1 VSFGPVEDALEEG
14 VRRGA
19 YPGAVLLV
27 SREGDTVFERA
38 VGSRAL
44 VPKPSPMRLDVVF
57 DLSSLTKCLATT
69 PAVLLLVRDRR
80 LSLDDRVTRFFH
92 NFGIHGKGSVTFRH
106 LLCHSSGLP
115 AHRNF
120 FLEVARMEQAGRVNF
135 VASRGARE
143 WVYDQ
148 VHREKPEAPAGS
160 RAIYSDLGFM
170 ILGQIV
176 ETISGQT
183 LDRFCRTRIFGPLGL
198 RALSFIDLTLVR
210 GGRLAPQHDLIA
222 PTQSCPWRRRIICG
236 EVGDENAYAMGGVA
250 GHAGLFGTARDVDAL
265 AGALENGLYEEGG
278 LLSRDA
284 IREMWTRDGTVP
296 GSTRTLGWDTP
307 SAVGS
312 SAGTRMSSRTVGHL
326 GFTGTSIWM
335 DLERRIRIT
344 LLTNRVHPDRENQ
357 RIKELRPVI
366 HDLAMEAVG

>member
-92 NFGIHGKGSVTFRH
+92 NFPGIHGKAASPSPLSLVRCQHTAP
-106 LLCHSSGLP
+106 SSRRWRGWSRP
-115 AHRNF
+115 
-120 FLEVARMEQAGRVNF
+120 VALT
-135 VASRGARE
+135 VASRGAGRPTM
-143 WVYDQ
+143 

-236 EVGDENAYAMGGVA
+236 EVGDENA
-250 GHAGLFGTARDVDAL
+250 
-265 AGALENGLYEEGG
+265 
-278 LLSRDA
+278 
-284 IREMWTRDGTVP
+284 
-296 GSTRTLGWDTP
+296 
-307 SAVGS
+307 
-312 SAGTRMSSRTVGHL
+312 
-326 GFTGTSIWM
+326 
-335 DLERRIRIT
+335 
-344 LLTNRVHPDRENQ
+344 
-357 RIKELRPVI
+357 
-366 HDLAMEAVG
+366 

>member
-14 VRRGA
+14 VRQGA

-27 SREGDTVFERA
+27 SREGRTVFERA

-44 VPKPSPMRLDVVF
+44 VPKQTPMRLDVVF

-80 LSLDDRVTRFFH
+80 LTLDDRVTRFFH
-92 NFGIHGKGSVTFRH
+92 NFGIHGKGSVTFRQ
-106 LLCHSSGLP
+106 LLCHTSGLS

-120 FLEVARMEQAGRVNF
+120 FLEVARMEQAGRINF

-183 LDRFCRTRIFGPLGL
+183 LDRFCRTQAVMDVSGQPHRD
-198 RALSFIDLTLVR
+198 AS
-210 GGRLAPQHDLIA
+210 GGA
-222 PTQSCPWRRRIICG
+222 
-236 EVGDENAYAMGGVA
+236 ENI
-250 GHAGLFGTARDVDAL
+250 
-265 AGALENGLYEEGG
+265 
-278 LLSRDA
+278 LSR
-284 IREMWTRDGTVP
+284 
-296 GSTRTLGWDTP
+296 
-307 SAVGS
+307 SA
-312 SAGTRMSSRTVGHL
+312 L
-326 GFTGTSIWM
+326 
-335 DLERRIRIT
+335 D
-344 LLTNRVHPDRENQ
+344 
-357 RIKELRPVI
+357 
-366 HDLAMEAVG
+366 

>member
-1 VSFGPVEDALEEG
+1 
-14 VRRGA
+14 
-19 YPGAVLLV
+19 
-27 SREGDTVFERA
+27 
-38 VGSRAL
+38 
-44 VPKPSPMRLDVVF
+44 
-57 DLSSLTKCLATT
+57 
-69 PAVLLLVRDRR
+69 VLLLVRDRR
-80 LSLDDRVTRFFH
+80 LTLDDRVTRFFH
-92 NFGIHGKGSVTFRH
+92 NFDIHGKGSVTFRQ
-106 LLCHSSGLP
+106 LLCHSSGLS

-120 FLEVARMEQAGRVNF
+120 FLEVARMEQAGRINF

-210 GGRLAPQHDLIA
+210 GGRLAPQHDRIA
-222 PTQSCPWRRRIICG
+222 PTQNCPWRRRILCG

-265 AGALENGLYEEGG
+265 AGALENGLYEDGG

-284 IREMWTRDGTVP
+284 IREMWTRDGAVP

>member
-14 VRRGA
+14 VRQGA

-27 SREGDTVFERA
+27 SREGHTVFERA

-44 VPKPSPMRLDVVF
+44 VPKQTPMRLDVVF

-80 LSLDDRVTRFFH
+80 LTLDDRVTRFFH
-92 NFGIHGKGSVTFRH
+92 NFGIHGKGSVTFRQ
-106 LLCHSSGLP
+106 LLCHSSGLS

-120 FLEVARMEQAGRVNF
+120 FLEVARMEQAGRINF
-135 VASRGARE
+135 VASRGSRE

-210 GGRLAPQHDLIA
+210 GGRLAPQHDRIA
-222 PTQSCPWRRRIICG
+222 PTQNCPWRRRILCG

-265 AGALENGLYEEGG
+265 AGALENGLYEDGG

-284 IREMWTRDGTVP
+284 IREMWTRDGAVP

>member
-1 VSFGPVEDALEEG
+1 VSFGPLEDALEEG

-19 YPGAVLLV
+19 YPRAVLLV

-38 VGSRAL
+38 VGSRSL

-106 LLCHSSGLP
+106 LLCHSSGLA

-120 FLEVARMEQAGRVNF
+120 FLEVARMDQAGRVNF

-210 GGRLAPQHDLIA
+210 GGRLAPQHDRIA

-265 AGALENGLYEEGG
+265 AGALENGLYEDGG

-284 IREMWTRDGTVP
+284 IREMWTRDGAVP